1 MSLSCPVGS
10 ALGPGRV
17 MVLMAGLAALVLP
30 APGRAELPPWVYG
43 QEQRQAPLRAEI
55 QVLRVQLNPGRA
67 VQAQVRLLT
76 IQRQPMPPHLRP
88 GQAIRVAYTLPPP
101 RPQGWVGP
109 SPLPLLRPGQR
120 LPAWL
125 APDPQLPAVGAAAPS
140 DAPLFR
146 PAAGGRSFGPSLEE
160 ARQAEP

>member
-1 MSLSCPVGS
+1 
-10 ALGPGRV
+10 
-17 MVLMAGLAALVLP
+17 MVLMAGLAALALP
-30 APGRAELPPWVYG
+30 VPVRAELPPWVYG

-55 QVLRVQLNPGRA
+55 QVLQVQLDPER
-67 VQAQVRLLT
+67 QVRARLRLLA
-76 IQRQPMPPHLRP
+76 IQRQPLPARLQP
-88 GQAIRVAYTLPPP
+88 GQTIVVAYTLPPA
-101 RPQGWVGP
+101 RPQGWAGP

-125 APDPQLPAVGAAAPS
+125 APEPQTAAPAAAVAS
-140 DAPLFR
+140 DGALFR

>member
-1 MSLSCPVGS
+1 ML
-10 ALGPGRV
+10 
-17 MVLMAGLAALVLP
+17 LMAGLAALALP

-55 QVLRVQLNPGRA
+55 QVLRVQLDPGRE
-67 VQAQVRLLT
+67 VQAQVRLIT
-76 IQRQPMPPHLRP
+76 IQRQPLPPRLRP
-88 GQAIRVAYTLPPP
+88 GQTIRVAYTLPPP
-101 RPQGWVGP
+101 RPQGWAGP

-125 APDPQLPAVGAAAPS
+125 APDP
-140 DAPLFR
+140 PLFR

-160 ARQAEP
+160 AHPAEP

>member
-1 MSLSCPVGS
+1 
-10 ALGPGRV
+10 

-30 APGRAELPPWVYG
+30 APVRAELPPWVYG

-55 QVLRVQLNPGRA
+55 QVLQVQLDPER
-67 VQAQVRLLT
+67 QVRARLRLLA
-76 IQRQPMPPHLRP
+76 IQRQPLPARLQP
-88 GQAIRVAYTLPPP
+88 GQTIVVAYTLPPA
-101 RPQGWVGP
+101 RPQGWAGP

-125 APDPQLPAVGAAAPS
+125 APEPQTAAPAAAVAS
-140 DAPLFR
+140 DGALFR

>member
-1 MSLSCPVGS
+1 
-10 ALGPGRV
+10 
-17 MVLMAGLAALVLP
+17 MVLMAGLAALALP
-30 APGRAELPPWVYG
+30 APVRAELPPWVYG

-55 QVLRVQLNPGRA
+55 QVLQVQLDPER
-67 VQAQVRLLT
+67 QVRARLRLLA
-76 IQRQPMPPHLRP
+76 IQRQPLPARLQP
-88 GQAIRVAYTLPPP
+88 GQTIVVAYTLPPA

-125 APDPQLPAVGAAAPS
+125 APEPQTAAPAAAVAS
-140 DAPLFR
+140 DGALFR

>member
-1 MSLSCPVGS
+1 
-10 ALGPGRV
+10 

-30 APGRAELPPWVYG
+30 APVRAELPPWVYG

-55 QVLRVQLNPGRA
+55 QVLQVQLDPER
-67 VQAQVRLLT
+67 QVRARLRLLA
-76 IQRQPMPPHLRP
+76 IQRQPLAARLQP
-88 GQAIRVAYTLPPP
+88 GQTIVVAYTLPPA
-101 RPQGWVGP
+101 RPQGWAGP

-125 APDPQLPAVGAAAPS
+125 APEPQTAAPAAAVAS
-140 DAPLFR
+140 DGALFR

>member
-1 MSLSCPVGS
+1 MPLPFRIAGLGALTGLSCF
-10 ALGPGRV
+10 
-17 MVLMAGLAALVLP
+17 AALMLRAP
-30 APGRAELPPWVYG
+30 ARAELPPWVYG

-55 QVLRVQLNPGRA
+55 QVLQVQLDPER
-67 VQAQVRLLT
+67 QVRARLSLLA
-76 IQRQPMPPHLRP
+76 IQRQPLPALLRP
-88 GQAIRVAYTLPPP
+88 GQTIVVAYTLPPA
-101 RPQGWVGP
+101 RPQGWAGP

-125 APDPQLPAVGAAAPS
+125 APEPQTAAPAAAAAS
-140 DAPLFR
+140 NGALFR

>member
-1 MSLSCPVGS
+1 MSLQRPVGS
-10 ALGPGRV
+10 ALAPGRL

-30 APGRAELPPWVYG
+30 APVRAELPPWVYG

-55 QVLRVQLNPGRA
+55 QVLQVQLDPER
-67 VQAQVRLLT
+67 QVRARLRLLA
-76 IQRQPMPPHLRP
+76 IQRQPLPARLQP
-88 GQAIRVAYTLPPP
+88 GQTIVVAYTLPPA
-101 RPQGWVGP
+101 RPQGWAGP

-125 APDPQLPAVGAAAPS
+125 APEPQTAAPDAAVAS
-140 DAPLFR
+140 DGALFR

>member
-1 MSLSCPVGS
+1 MPLSFRIAGPGALTGLSCF
-10 ALGPGRV
+10 
-17 MVLMAGLAALVLP
+17 AALLLRAP
-30 APGRAELPPWVYG
+30 ARAELPPWVYG

-55 QVLRVQLNPGRA
+55 QVLQVQLDPER
-67 VQAQVRLLT
+67 QVRARLRLLA
-76 IQRQPMPPHLRP
+76 IQRQPLPARLRP
-88 GQAIRVAYTLPPP
+88 GQTIVVTYTLPPA
-101 RPQGWVGP
+101 RPQGWAGP

-125 APDPQLPAVGAAAPS
+125 APEPQTAAPAAAAVS
-140 DAPLFR
+140 NGALFR

>member
-1 MSLSCPVGS
+1 
-10 ALGPGRV
+10 

-30 APGRAELPPWVYG
+30 APVRAELPPWVYG

-55 QVLRVQLNPGRA
+55 QVLQVQLDPER
-67 VQAQVRLLT
+67 QVRARLRLLA
-76 IQRQPMPPHLRP
+76 IQRQPLPARLRP
-88 GQAIRVAYTLPPP
+88 GQTIVVAYTLPPA
-101 RPQGWVGP
+101 RPQGWAGP

-125 APDPQLPAVGAAAPS
+125 APEPQTAAPAAAVAS
-140 DAPLFR
+140 DGALFR

>member
-1 MSLSCPVGS
+1 
-10 ALGPGRV
+10 
-17 MVLMAGLAALVLP
+17 MVLMAGLAALALP
-30 APGRAELPPWVYG
+30 APVRAELPPWVYG

-55 QVLRVQLNPGRA
+55 QVLQVQLDPER
-67 VQAQVRLLT
+67 QVRARLRLLA
-76 IQRQPMPPHLRP
+76 IQRQPLPARLQP
-88 GQAIRVAYTLPPP
+88 GQTIVVAYTLPPA
-101 RPQGWVGP
+101 RPQGWAGP

-125 APDPQLPAVGAAAPS
+125 APEPQTAAPAAAVAS
-140 DAPLFR
+140 DGALFR

>member
-1 MSLSCPVGS
+1 
-10 ALGPGRV
+10 
-17 MVLMAGLAALVLP
+17 MVLMAGLAALALP
-30 APGRAELPPWVYG
+30 APVRAELPPWVYG

-55 QVLRVQLNPGRA
+55 QVLQVQLDPER
-67 VQAQVRLLT
+67 QVRARLRLLA
-76 IQRQPMPPHLRP
+76 IQRQPLPARLRP
-88 GQAIRVAYTLPPP
+88 GQTIVVAYTLPPA
-101 RPQGWVGP
+101 RPQGWAGP

-125 APDPQLPAVGAAAPS
+125 APEPQTAAPAVAAAS
-140 DAPLFR
+140 DGALFR

>member
-1 MSLSCPVGS
+1 MPLPFRIAGLGALTGLSCF
-10 ALGPGRV
+10 
-17 MVLMAGLAALVLP
+17 AALMLGAP
-30 APGRAELPPWVYG
+30 ARAELPPWVYG

-55 QVLRVQLNPGRA
+55 QVLQVQLDPER
-67 VQAQVRLLT
+67 QVRARLRLLA
-76 IQRQPMPPHLRP
+76 IQRQPLPARLRP
-88 GQAIRVAYTLPPP
+88 GQTIVVTYTLPPA
-101 RPQGWVGP
+101 RPQGWAGP

-125 APDPQLPAVGAAAPS
+125 APEPQTAALAAAAVS
-140 DAPLFR
+140 NGALFR